1 MQTTR
6 DLRHEVAAK
15 ANAQAE
21 GDNSNKECLMAT
33 TNIVSLITQFIT
45 PEMVGR
51 VSTALGIDRAT
62 LQKAIGAGV
71 PGILAALTSLVAR
84 PAGALTIENAVNEQQ
99 PGLLSSIGNML
110 GTPQQSS
117 MLDQGL
123 GSLSSLLGGNM
134 TSALTGALARYAGIG
149 DANGKSLLGLL
160 APVVM
165 GVLGQQQG
173 KGGVAQLLESQK
185 DNIARAMPAGFAN
198 YLSGTGILDELPGA
212 TTSQAARLRPAH
224 SAGES
229 RNWILPALGTL
240 ALLGLGW
247 YLISRPMDRTTTAD
261 NTPAAQMQT
270 RAPGETAFMVAEQD
284 IGKWM
289 HRPVYSSDNTKVGE
303 IVELSRG
310 ADDRVTQVYMDAE
323 TSLGIGGQR
332 YRITADKIRET
343 RPDGIVLTLSE
354 ADVKAM
360 APAAGQPNQ

>member
-1 MQTTR
+1 
-6 DLRHEVAAK
+6 
-15 ANAQAE
+15 
-21 GDNSNKECLMAT
+21 MAT

-51 VSTALGIDRAT
+51 VSTALGIDRST
-62 LQKAIGAGV
+62 LQKAVGAGV
-71 PGILAALTSLVAR
+71 PGILAALSSLVAR
-84 PAGALTIENAVNEQQ
+84 PAGALKVENAVNDQQ
-99 PGLLSSIGNML
+99 PGLLSSIGSML
-110 GTPQQSS
+110 GTPQQST

-123 GSLSSLLGGNM
+123 GSLSSLLGGNT
-134 TSALTGALARYAGIG
+134 TSALTSALSRYAGVG
-149 DANGKSLLGLL
+149 DTGGKNLLGLL

-198 YLSGTGILDELPGA
+198 YLGGTGILDELPGSIA
-212 TTSQAARLRPAH
+212 SQATGAR
-224 SAGES
+224 SAYTAE
-229 RNWILPALGTL
+229 RRRETNWVLPVLGTL

-247 YLISRPMDRTTTAD
+247 YLISRPSDRTTTAD
-261 NTPAAQMQT
+261 TTPTTQMQT
-270 RAPGETAFMVAEQD
+270 QARVPGETAFMVAEQD

-310 ADDRVTQVYMDAE
+310 ANDRVTDLYMDAE

-332 YRITADKIRET
+332 YRITADKIREVK
-343 RPDGIVLTLSE
+343 PDGIVLTLSE

-360 APAAGQPNQ
+360 SPAADQPDSQPSP